1 VSSKKIEMREKIQSK
16 LLTIKVKPDLLKTYT
31 DVATSLNM
39 KRGAMVKQAVAEFIE
54 KQNTSQAA

>member
-1 VSSKKIEMREKIQSK
+1 MREKIQSK